1 MVHKLPKVPLRA
13 GRWPCPVIGENELE
27 AMTEA
32 HAREGEELE
41 VASDRR
47 ALGGIHHGSSPY
59 RPRRLGRRA
68 LVSRA
73 SPNSPPHLTRP
84 KHPARRTS
92 PKPRYSYSAPAGGTT
107 SY

>member
-27 AMTEA
+27 SMTEA

-41 VASDRR
+41 VASDRS

-73 SPNSPPHLTRP
+73 SSNSRPHLTLSEASGATYEP
-84 KHPARRTS
+84 QTEVLVFG
-92 PKPRYSYSAPAGGTT
+92 AG
-107 SY
+107 

>member
-1 MVHKLPKVPLRA
+1 MVHKVPKVPLRA

-27 AMTEA
+27 ATTEA

-41 VASDRR
+41 VASDSR

-59 RPRRLGRRA
+59 RPGRLGRRA

-73 SPNSPPHLTRP
+73 SSNSASPDTVRSIRRDVPAVALTCHLGIDI
-84 KHPARRTS
+84 AM
-92 PKPRYSYSAPAGGTT
+92 
-107 SY
+107 

>member
-27 AMTEA
+27 SMTEA

-73 SPNSPPHLTRP
+73 PTAPHLTLSEASGATYDP
-84 KHPARRTS
+84 QTEVPVF
-92 PKPRYSYSAPAGGTT
+92 GGG
-107 SY
+107 